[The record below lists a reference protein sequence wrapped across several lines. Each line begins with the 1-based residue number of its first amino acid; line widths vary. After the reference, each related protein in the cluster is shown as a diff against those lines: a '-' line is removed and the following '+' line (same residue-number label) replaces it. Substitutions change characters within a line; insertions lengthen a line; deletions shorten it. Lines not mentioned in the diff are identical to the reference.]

1 LIVAIHQPDLL
12 PYSGFWYKMAKADV
26 FEVGLYYQFV
36 NRGYQRRV
44 KMRETWASVPIVG
57 NPTRDAIKDVRV
69 DPATAGSTLANAIA
83 GRYAGAAH
91 WKTRGPALIEMI
103 RDIHTDRLWQ
113 FNLEL
118 IIGVRDMLG
127 LRTPISIGSPLQG
140 TKSDALVSA
149 LRHHNADTYLAGSGA
164 RVYMGDCEEF
174 TDAGIAVEW
183 SRHEPVT
190 GDSIVTVLMDYDDP
204 MSVVLRESTP

>member
-26 FEVGLYYQFV
+26 FEVGIYYQFV
-36 NRGYQRRV
+36 SRGYQRRV
-44 KMRETWASVPIVG
+44 KMRESWASVPIVG
-57 NPTRDAIKDVRV
+57 NPTRCAIKDVRI
-69 DPATAGSTLANAIA
+69 DPATAGSTLANAVA
-83 GRYAGAAH
+83 GRYAGSPH
-91 WKTRGPALIEMI
+91 WKTRGPALIELI

-118 IIGVRDMLG
+118 ILGVRDLLG
-127 LRTPISIGSPLQG
+127 LRTPVSIGSPLEG

-149 LRHHNADTYLAGSGA
+149 LRHHTADTYLAGSGA
-164 RVYMGDCEEF
+164 RVYMGDCAEF
-174 TDAGIAVEW
+174 IEAGIAVEW

-190 GDSIVTVLMDYDDP
+190 GDSIVTVLMDYEDP